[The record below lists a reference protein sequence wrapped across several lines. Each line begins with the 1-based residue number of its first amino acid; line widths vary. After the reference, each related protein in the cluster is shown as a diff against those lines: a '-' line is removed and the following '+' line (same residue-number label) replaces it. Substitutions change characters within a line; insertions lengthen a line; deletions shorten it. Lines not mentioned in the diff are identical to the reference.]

1 MCGTNFFIAFAV
13 LYAELSL
20 LGSLAAR
27 VDSMWLWLW
36 TAATFYLGW
45 RLLKGGI
52 KHQTTQNQGVINPRD
67 RRVLL
72 PVGLMIPGLMTD
84 LAVVLMWL
92 WTSYQRSA
100 VSSRPR
106 DSVLWV
112 GEPDGEGTIPVEGVR
127 VKNKSDTV

>member
-1 MCGTNFFIAFAV
+1 MCGPNFFLVFAV

-20 LGSLAAR
+20 LGSLASH

-36 TAATFYLGW
+36 TGATFYVGW
-45 RLLKGGI
+45 RLLKGAL
-52 KHQTTQNQGVINPRD
+52 KHQTTQHQGVINPRD

-84 LAVVLMWL
+84 LAVVFIWI
-92 WTSYQRSA
+92 WTTYQRSA

-106 DSVLWV
+106 DSSLWV
-112 GEPDGEGTIPVEGVR
+112 GQPDSEGTIPVEGVR
-127 VKNKSDTV
+127 VPNKTEKS